1 MRDELGERGSKED
14 TPQLPADARFQ
25 VSSLKFLNRIKIN
38 KKKLKT
44 ADRARDHSTADATAA
59 SIALL
64 LHLSLPR
71 LLFARTQRRGVNW
84 KTIVA
89 KRAERFLNGDW
100 QALWNE
106 ATPAEY
112 SVHSYA
118 ELSRQQL
125 EALAQERGNHGDIKG
140 AAKTLCRART
150 CCSYARMRQWPL
162 SGKRSLTLHVA
173 D

>member
-1 MRDELGERGSKED
+1 MVHARVRLVDQRYMD
-14 TPQLPADARFQ
+14 THILRLCAEVAA
-25 VSSLKFLNRIKIN
+25 N
-38 KKKLKT
+38 
-44 ADRARDHSTADATAA
+44 RARDHSTADATAA

-140 AAKTLCRART
+140 AVNALQSKDLLLVRKDASVAAQWKEKSDVAGRAAT
-150 CCSYARMRQWPL
+150 MTWQE
-162 SGKRSLTLHVA
+162 VA
-173 D
+173 